1 MNSSSGC
8 VKTDIFDDVR
18 NYIMSKEKNTDA
30 ELLLDKKYKTYK
42 VYGREHMC
50 YINFLSKDNFIS
62 EQDYINLYK
71 SYGIEKIDEYKSGAL
86 EVLGKSLSN
95 TSLPNT
101 SLREKKGKSLPS
113 TLLSEKKRNRL
124 LPRKPRSL
132 QDRLSP
138 GKPIS
143 LPNILSQGKPISVS
157 KSNTLLSEK
166 KRKSHNSLSNI
177 LSQGKPIS
185 LPNRLSPVKP
195 RSLPNRL
202 SPVKP
207 ISLPKGG
214 KLITEKEKLKIKKEK
229 EKLKN
234 KKEKEKLKNKKEK
247 EKLKNKKYKNKK
259 GGQISSDIIFD
270 VDTLIFLNG
279 FKKRDALHDFN
290 VKIDDGTDD
299 VIEYQDSDNNA
310 FIKTLSKLNKFL
322 NFDNLY
328 YIFPSDDDFVSK
340 IPYFQS
346 SGNKDVVSPS
356 STKSL
361 TDFIKELELPLQYI
375 DDKKVLLTKS
385 TPIEKE
391 VCKYIFKDESLEKSF
406 LSPSILFDSIMIDK
420 KKVENYKIDVLN
432 KIPSNTSS
440 DSGNSINCLD
450 YTHEIFNK
458 IGEQNEDAG
467 NLLRFSSAFDYN
479 TSKLFNIVYYK
490 KLGLDSGYGI
500 AFVFK
505 TYKVNISDFVKKI
518 NGYIIQ
524 KGGMETSTKR
534 KKSDENQLQSSK
546 EQKKA
551 KKEEESTSHKKR
563 KASDEQIKSS
573 TVKDKKQKTGSDNS
587 KIIIL
592 QYSNNPGGIGT
603 YNEIAILDTTLDTTS
618 TVETNQY
625 IAVSVPMA
633 QYPFSV
639 ENIKVT
645 INAYDLIKEELIR
658 VNSDSIDIFEFL
670 KSIRH
675 IPINKG
681 KSGNRHVSLISLLIL
696 DNLFM
701 KKIHDSYDE
710 DHKKKKV
717 IIYNLKSAGDYG
729 KVLTAYYYNKDSIC
743 RQKKLGL
750 ITNDTLCGLHGIL
763 RGNTDV
769 ITGAPLLE
777 KLKSEKLKSEKSKS
791 EGIRRYLIIY
801 KSEGDLE
808 IDNKY
813 LLNKFK
819 KTFSIKDIDDSSY
832 ISLQYLLNRLPN
844 IDYNL
849 KIILLLFIKKI
860 DDEYTKYS
868 ISKESP
874 SSTTD
879 ISKIRVISKKVILSN
894 FDEIRIILT
903 DYTFFFIDYEEEKIY
918 DEYYKACKKFCG
930 LLYNVNRNRETS
942 RTYTQETTL
951 VENYTEIAKKLIYHN
966 ITIYLNTISHEKSLS
981 NNDLQ
986 YISYILL
993 YLNFMNKT
1001 IISSDDKS
1009 GYTNKYNVI
1018 YSLINGI
1025 IKIYELLDRF
1035 VNLVNNFDIKSINT
1049 FKIND
1054 DLNKDINYLITKK
1067 HILDIF
1073 KYFTLLGEIIQ
1084 YYNIYLKKID
1094 ITIEGISV
1102 FDESILEK
1110 KFTYDENLL
1119 ISENYSKYKSI
1130 LTNTHQP
1137 FIDIYNKF
1145 ISIVNSYLSNNTTL
1159 TEEEINNMRIQ
1170 IRSIHSMS
1178 NIIS

>member
-1 MNSSSGC
+1 MNSTSGC

-18 NYIMSKEKNTDA
+18 NYIMSEKSIKSTYF
-30 ELLLDKKYKTYK
+30 LDKKYKTYK

-50 YINFLSKDNFIS
+50 YINFLSTDNFIS
-62 EQDYINLYK
+62 DQDYDDLYK
-71 SYGIEKIDEYKSGAL
+71 SYGINKIKEYEIGTLKK
-86 EVLGKSLSN
+86 LGESLSN
-95 TSLPNT
+95 TSL
-101 SLREKKGKSLPS
+101 REKQGKSLP
-113 TLLSEKKRNRL
+113 N
-124 LPRKPRSL
+124 RSL
-132 QDRLSP
+132 PNR
-138 GKPIS
+138 S
-143 LPNILSQGKPISVS
+143 LPNISV
-157 KSNTLLSEK
+157 SNTLLSEK
-166 KRKSHNSLSNI
+166 KRKSQQKSHNSLSVKPRT
-177 LSQGKPIS
+177 LPVKPIS
-185 LPNRLSPVKP
+185 LPVKP
-195 RSLPNRL
+195 RSLPVKPRSL
-202 SPVKP
+202 PVKPRSLPVKPRSLPVKP
-207 ISLPKGG
+207 ISLHVKPISLHVKPISLSKGG
-214 KLITEKEKLKIKKEK
+214 KLITEKGKLKIKNEKEKLKIKKEKEKLKIKKEK

-234 KKEKEKLKNKKEK
+234 KKEKEKLKN
-247 EKLKNKKYKNKK
+247 NKYKNKK

-270 VDTLIFLNG
+270 TDTLKFLNG
-279 FKKRDALHDFN
+279 FKRRDALHDFN
-290 VKIDDGTDD
+290 VKIDDGTVD
-299 VIEYQDSDNNA
+299 VIEYQDSDNNT

-328 YIFPSDDDFVSK
+328 YIFPSDHNRFVSK

-346 SGNKDVVSPS
+346 SVKSVNEDVVSPS

-385 TPIEKE
+385 TPIEKDA
-391 VCKYIFKDESLEKSF
+391 CKNIFKDESLEKSF

-420 KKVENYKIDVLN
+420 IKVGKYEREVLN
-432 KIPSNTSS
+432 KFPSNTSS
-440 DSGNSINCLD
+440 DSGKSINCLD

-458 IGEQNEDAG
+458 IGEQNEDTG

-479 TSKLFNIVYYK
+479 TSKLFNIVYYE
-490 KLGLDSGYGI
+490 KLGGGYGI

-551 KKEEESTSHKKR
+551 KKEEEPKSSKKR
-563 KASDEQIKSS
+563 KASDEQKKSS
-573 TVKDKKQKTGSDNS
+573 TKDKKQKTDSDNS

-592 QYSNNPGGIGT
+592 QYTNNPGGIGK
-603 YNEIAILDTTLDTTS
+603 YDEIDILKDNTQDLN
-618 TVETNQY
+618 TNQY

-645 INAYDLIKEELIR
+645 INAYDLIKEKL
-658 VNSDSIDIFEFL
+658 SFGSFDIFDFF
-670 KSIRH
+670 KVTP
-675 IPINKG
+675 IPIDKR

-701 KKIHDSYDE
+701 IKIDDSYDE
-710 DHKKKKV
+710 DHRKKKV

-777 KLKSEKLKSEKSKS
+777 KSKS

-808 IDNKY
+808 IDKEY

-832 ISLQYLLNRLPN
+832 ISLEKILIGLPD

-860 DDEYTKYS
+860 DNEYIEYS
-868 ISKESP
+868 KLKESP

-879 ISKIRVISKKVILSN
+879 ISKTKVSSKKVILSN

-903 DYTFFFIDYEEEKIY
+903 DYTFFFIGYENVKIY
-918 DEYYKACKKFCG
+918 DEYYKACKIFCG
-930 LLYNVNRNRETS
+930 LLYNVNRKREGTRTS
-942 RTYTQETTL
+942 TQETTL
-951 VENYTEIAKKLIYHN
+951 VENYTELAKNLIYKN
-966 ITIYLNTISHEKSLS
+966 IAIYLNTTSYEKSLS

-1001 IISSDDKS
+1001 IISSDEKA
-1009 GYTNKYNVI
+1009 GYTNKHNVI

-1035 VNLVNNFDIKSINT
+1035 VNLVNNSDIQTINT
-1049 FKIND
+1049 FKIID
-1054 DLNKDINYLITKK
+1054 DDVNKDINYLITKK

-1084 YYNIYLKKID
+1084 YYNIYLKEID
-1094 ITIEGISV
+1094 ITIKGISECG
-1102 FDESILEK
+1102 DSILEK
-1110 KFTYDENLL
+1110 KYTEDEISL

-1137 FIDIYNKF
+1137 FIDIYDNF
-1145 ISIVNSYLSNNTTL
+1145 ILIVKSYLSKNTTL
-1159 TEEEINNMRIQ
+1159 TLIEKDEMETQ
-1170 IRSIHSMS
+1170 IKIIHSMS